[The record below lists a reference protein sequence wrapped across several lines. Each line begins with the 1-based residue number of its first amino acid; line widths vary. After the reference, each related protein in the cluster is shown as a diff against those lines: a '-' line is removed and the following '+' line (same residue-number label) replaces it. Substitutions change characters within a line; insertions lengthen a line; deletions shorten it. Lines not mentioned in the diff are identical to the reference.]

1 MNKQY
6 KQLISNTG
14 IFAAAKMGAKIVILL
29 LLPLYTN
36 VLTKTE
42 YGTTELL
49 LTYANLLV
57 PILSLS
63 IQEAVFRFGLDKK
76 SDKNGILTNAVSLTF
91 VLSVI
96 SAVIVPIVA
105 TWLRI
110 GEYKFL
116 FVILI
121 ISMMFRQIFNI
132 FLKACDKNALFAVD
146 TVIYSFSLGVFNIVF
161 LVVIGLKVDGYMYAL
176 ILSNI
181 SSILFCVIAGKVPTY
196 IKINTLNKKLL
207 QEMMMYSIPLILNQ
221 ISWWISNSSD
231 RYIMS
236 RMDSVASVGVYS
248 AAAKI
253 PAIISNLISVFIQAW
268 VISAIYQY
276 KEKNG
281 KEFFENIFQ
290 LFHFGLVMGTNAI
303 LLFLKVIVKLLIGK
317 EFVDAYFYI
326 PALLLASFY
335 LGYAYF
341 WGVLYTAEKKNVA
354 AMTSTV
360 VAAIVNIVLDVL
372 MIHFWGIQGACIAT
386 CISHFVL
393 AMYRIIDTRKIFK
406 FDFNIKKTLLSN
418 ALMIVGCFFVVADFY
433 PIISVIVL
441 TIMQIILYRTQ
452 WIPVVRKV
460 IK

>member
-36 VLTKTE
+36 VLTQTE

-76 SDKNGILTNAVSLTF
+76 SDKNGILTNAISLTF
-91 VLSVI
+91 LLSVI
-96 SAVIVPIVA
+96 SAIFVPLIAV
-105 TWLRI
+105 WLGI
-110 GEYKFL
+110 GEYKLL

-121 ISMMFRQIFNI
+121 ISMMFRQVFNI
-132 FLKACDKNALFAVD
+132 FLKACDKNALFAID
-146 TVIYSFSLGVFNIVF
+146 TVIYSFSLGAFNIIF
-161 LVVIGLKVDGYMYAL
+161 LVIIGLKVDGYIYSL
-176 ILSNI
+176 LLSNI
-181 SSILFCVIAGKVPTY
+181 TSILFCAIAGKVPVY
-196 IKINTLNKKLL
+196 IKLKAFNIKLL
-207 QEMMMYSIPLILNQ
+207 REMLMYSIPLILNQ

-231 RYIMS
+231 RFILS
-236 RMDSVASVGVYS
+236 RMDSVASVGIYS

-268 VISAIYQY
+268 VISAINQY
-276 KEKNG
+276 KERNG

-290 LFHFGLVMGTNAI
+290 LFHFGMIMGTNLI
-303 LLFLKVIVKLLIGK
+303 LLFLRIIVNLFIGQ

-326 PALLLASFY
+326 PTLLLASFY

-354 AMTSTV
+354 AMVSTV
-360 VAAIVNIVLDVL
+360 VAAVINIILDVL
-372 MIHFWGIQGACIAT
+372 MIHFWDIQGACIAT

-393 AMYRIIDTRKIFK
+393 ALYRIIDTRKIFK
-406 FDFNIKKTLLSN
+406 FDFNAKKTLLSN
-418 ALMIVGCFFVVADFY
+418 VLLILGCCFVITDFFPIVSIFILS
-433 PIISVIVL
+433 IIQIVL
-441 TIMQIILYRTQ
+441 YKKQ
-452 WIPVVRKV
+452 WLPIVRK
-460 IK
+460 IL